1 MSKAT
6 GRCRARSRVQA
17 DLGGGAGAVRAG
29 RGGILN
35 DRNDTIRV
43 VVRWWHLGGSAIL
56 VGMIRRAP
64 RPDRISTDPAVML
77 GKPVIHGTRITVE
90 QILREL
96 GAGMATEAILGAHP
110 RLTADDIRAAQIFA
124 AEARRQSRA
133 VATSSHAAE
142 DQAFV
147 DAIAE
152 PWPA

>member
-1 MSKAT
+1 
-6 GRCRARSRVQA
+6 
-17 DLGGGAGAVRAG
+17 
-29 RGGILN
+29 
-35 DRNDTIRV
+35 
-43 VVRWWHLGGSAIL
+43 
-56 VGMIRRAP
+56 MIRRAP